1 MGSCL
6 LHIPQQ
12 AGASPWRQA
21 PWIPGPTAVCPP
33 RIRLNCLLQ
42 RRKGCGPGGI
52 RTCGPCIR
60 PYHEDPGGDCVLET
74 PHKNGDGANSDAGPS
89 DLATLIRSLV
99 ANKQKGSRT
108 PGTKTPEHAGS
119 MRIDPQVPSVTETPP
134 TSPPPPTARPSPLTP
149 GSSAPWLEE
158 DLNSGPPTSRLNEA
172 VSVLL
177 VLMCSVTGVSG
188 LLVAALCWYRLQR
201 EVRLAQKLAYTAYRG
216 NHYRYHQPRMY
227 MDARLAQ
234 SCQVHQY
241 QRQKKI
247 LTNEES
253 PPKPIQQLSTESET
267 ENRDFTVVG
276 RWKSTTRSSTRRPPG
291 SAAPPNPAPPP
302 FSPPPRRSMASPGG
316 DTGGQVDL
324 LRFWQHLPQEL
335 APPSPERL
343 GVGGG

>member
-1 MGSCL
+1 MRTLRWLAALAAL
-6 LHIPQQ
+6 LGLGLAPR
-12 AGASPWRQA
+12 AGGAA
-21 PWIPGPTAVCPP
+21 GPAAVCPP

-60 PYHEDPGGDCVLET
+60 PYHEGPGGDCVLET
-74 PHKNGDGANSDAGPS
+74 PHRDGDGAKSDTGPS

-99 ANKQKGSRT
+99 ANKQKGS
-108 PGTKTPEHAGS
+108 KTPEHAGS
-119 MRIDPQVPSVTETPP
+119 TGIDSQVPSVTETPP
-134 TSPPPPTARPSPLTP
+134 TSPPTSPPPPTTLPSVLMP
-149 GSSAPWLEE
+149 GSSPPRPEE

-201 EVRLAQKLAYTAYRG
+201 EVRLAQKLAYTAYPG
-216 NHYRYHQPRMY
+216 NHYRYHQPGMY

-253 PPKPIQQLSTESET
+253 PPKPIQQLSTDSET
-267 ENRDFTVVG
+267 ENGDVTVYEC
-276 RWKSTTRSSTRRPPG
+276 PG
-291 SAAPPNPAPPP
+291 
-302 FSPPPRRSMASPGG
+302 
-316 DTGGQVDL
+316 
-324 LRFWQHLPQEL
+324 L
-335 APPSPERL
+335 APSGEMEIHNPLFNTASARQRCPP
-343 GVGGG
+343 